1 MCGLLSELYS
11 VSSTG
16 TLSFAMV
23 VTHCLPHTS
32 DRFGLAILLGNG
44 VR

>member
-1 MCGLLSELYS
+1 MCGVLSELYS

-16 TLSFAMV
+16 TLSF
-23 VTHCLPHTS
+23 PHTS